1 MRIRK
6 KMLSVFCAAMLLGV
20 ITSVTVPQV
29 QASDEQTKKVDGSY
43 LTMQESASGTSQNED
58 AKSQYIM
65 LGECSITK
73 AGRNRIYVYAGTTAN
88 RTVNFVST
96 IIYVDQYNEKDDVWD
111 QIDAW
116 SKDAENDYFVS
127 TSKYIKVDPGYYY
140 RVRAE
145 HFAGMEYPYEEDY
158 SFTDGIMIK

>member
-58 AKSQYIM
+58 TKGQYIM
-65 LGECSITK
+65 LGECSVTK
-73 AGRNRIYVYAGTTAN
+73 AGLLWSSIFVTLMANKIGGLQFGIYRNCQISSRVFHTAVAALPLTKAN
-88 RTVNFVST
+88 RSDF
-96 IIYVDQYNEKDDVWD
+96 E
-111 QIDAW
+111 
-116 SKDAENDYFVS
+116 
-127 TSKYIKVDPGYYY
+127 
-140 RVRAE
+140 
-145 HFAGMEYPYEEDY
+145 
-158 SFTDGIMIK
+158 

>member
-1 MRIRK
+1 MKIRK
-6 KMLSVFCAAMLLGV
+6 KVLSVLCAAMLLGT

-58 AKSQYIM
+58 AKGQYIM

-73 AGRNRIYVYAGTTAN
+73 AGRNRIYVYSGTTA
-88 RTVNFVST
+88 RTTVNFVST
-96 IIYVDQYNEKDDVWD
+96 IIYVDQYNEKDDAWD

-127 TSKYIKVDPGYYY
+127 TSKYISVDSGYYD

-145 HFAGMEYPYEEDY
+145 HFAGIEYTYEEDF

>member
-58 AKSQYIM
+58 AKGQYIM

-127 TSKYIKVDPGYYY
+127 SLP
-140 RVRAE
+140 
-145 HFAGMEYPYEEDY
+145 
-158 SFTDGIMIK
+158 

>member
-58 AKSQYIM
+58 TRPVHHVRRMFRYKS
-65 LGECSITK
+65 
-73 AGRNRIYVYAGTTAN
+73 
-88 RTVNFVST
+88 
-96 IIYVDQYNEKDDVWD
+96 
-111 QIDAW
+111 
-116 SKDAENDYFVS
+116 
-127 TSKYIKVDPGYYY
+127 
-140 RVRAE
+140 RA
-145 HFAGMEYPYEEDY
+145 
-158 SFTDGIMIK
+158 

>member
-1 MRIRK
+1 MKIRK
-6 KMLSVFCAAMLLGV
+6 KAVSVFCTAMLLGT

-58 AKSQYIM
+58 ARGQYIM
-65 LGECSITK
+65 VGECSITK

-88 RTVNFVST
+88 RTVNLVST
-96 IIYVDQYNEKDDVWD
+96 IVYVDQYMEEYDAWG
-111 QIDAW
+111 QIYAW
-116 SKDAENDYFVS
+116 SKDVENDYYVS
-127 TSKYIKVDPGYYY
+127 TSKYITVEPGYYY
-140 RVRAE
+140 RVRAD
-145 HFAGMEYPYEEDY
+145 HFAGMEYPYESSF